1 MSSIYGSVQRQDWN
15 DRDFIEIISRN
26 IKKISDFL
34 NHFDQSCRGKL
45 AELNEKLTHLER
57 QIEFLEAATTQTT
70 NSMDQSHGMSAR

>member
-1 MSSIYGSVQRQDWN
+1 MSSMYSEVQRQDWQ

-45 AELNEKLTHLER
+45 AELNEKVTTLEK
-57 QIEFLEAATTQTT
+57 QMDFLEASINHAVQTQST
-70 NSMDQSHGMSAR
+70 NNVQ